1 MPPNLQSVTLRF
13 ARRRAAKVLGGL
25 ASRAPQDIG
34 EGVAPEEA
42 TSSNDNDNEPPSKKT
57 RLPEPGER
65 VAGILVTHQFQ
76 SKLVAPDDLATYT
89 PLRVGKIASKLHV
102 PFGGSVATLT
112 LFLQE
117 MFAGIQTTTT
127 PNEDGTGD
135 LTTFSLQDKVSI
147 TVGKTPGVATVV
159 WQAHPENDVLAD
171 AVVALIS
178 QAQCSPAAI
187 RLTSQPCRHRG
198 SNAAE
203 QQFPA
208 EPAVLTESRIQI
220 MRDTLRR
227 QFENVEVVTE
237 GNRATFEIRREDTTD
252 VTCTLYVNFPDGQ
265 GQSATVH
272 AESTDGALAQNVQ
285 DCIQSLV
292 VATYPIPIDE
302 D

>member
-13 ARRRAAKVLGGL
+13 ARRRAATVLGGL
-25 ASRAPQDIG
+25 ASRPLLGVGEAMAAEEDNDI
-34 EGVAPEEA
+34 
-42 TSSNDNDNEPPSKKT
+42 DNDNEPPSKRT

-65 VAGILVTHQFQ
+65 VAGILVTHQFK

-102 PFGGSVATLT
+102 PFGGSVITLT

-117 MFAGIQTTTT
+117 MFAGITTNTT
-127 PNEDGTGD
+127 PSEDGTGD
-135 LTTFSLQDKVSI
+135 VTTFSLQDKVTI
-147 TVGKTPGVATVV
+147 FVGKTPGVATVV
-159 WQAHPENDVLAD
+159 WQAHPEHDVLAD

-198 SNAAE
+198 SNTTE
-203 QQFPA
+203 QQSRA
-208 EPAVLTESRIQI
+208 EPAVLTESRIHV

-237 GNRATFEIRREDTTD
+237 GNQATFEIRQDD
-252 VTCTLYVNFPDGQ
+252 AADATCTVHVNFPDGQ
-265 GQSATVH
+265 GHSATVH
-272 AESTDGALAQNVQ
+272 AESIDAALAHNVQ
-285 DCIQSLV
+285 DCIQSLAA
-292 VATYPIPIDE
+292 ATYPIPIDE
-302 D
+302 E